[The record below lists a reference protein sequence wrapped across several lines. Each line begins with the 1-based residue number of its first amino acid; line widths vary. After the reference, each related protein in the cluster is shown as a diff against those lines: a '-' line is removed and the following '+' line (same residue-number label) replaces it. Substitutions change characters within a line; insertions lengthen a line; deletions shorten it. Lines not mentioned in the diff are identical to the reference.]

1 MRHDEDLRE
10 PLGRRQG
17 SQVSMRMARGRTSLL
32 SSHGSGI
39 RAQHHNEIPKQESYR
54 TDDRNGHSLKK
65 RSLMGGGKDIKLH
78 FSKETRRE
86 EDF

>member
-1 MRHDEDLRE
+1 MI
-10 PLGRRQG
+10 
-17 SQVSMRMARGRTSLL
+17 L
-32 SSHGSGI
+32 SPEMNGQ
-39 RAQHHNEIPKQESYR
+39 AHNEIPKQESYR

-65 RSLMGGGKDIKLH
+65 RSLMGGAKDIKLH